1 MHVEFDTAKNERNIR
16 ERGISFTQAS
26 RFEFDTS
33 IRAQD
38 LRRDYGE
45 VRMRALGFIDGRLHM
60 LCFKP
65 IGKNHI
71 RVISLRKANVKERK
85 TYEKEKAKEARL
97 RRH

>member
-1 MHVEFDTAKNERNIR
+1 MKIEFDDAKNAFNIR
-16 ERGISFTQAS
+16 ERGIAFTQAS

-38 LRRDYGE
+38 LRHDYGE

-65 IGKNHI
+65 ISKNHI
-71 RVISLRKANVKERK
+71 RVISLRKANAKERK
-85 TYEKEKAKEARL
+85 TYETQNPP
-97 RRH
+97 RR